1 MKKYILPAIII
12 GLLVA
17 NLNLQVSNATSGT
30 PGTAT
35 DPVVTKSYV
44 DEQIAL
50 ALSNS
55 GTNTGNTN
63 SNNTGSNT
71 GTVSTGL
78 TQSQLD
84 ALTTR
89 IYNDVVAKTSE
100 ITPLH
105 KPVKA
110 TKGQTILGAE
120 GTEIILRSGECVI
133 YSVVENGVTNL
144 TYGTNLDN
152 GEAVAKDNLLIV
164 PRQDGRGVT
173 VTTDEAWFMIRGEY
187 EIIG

>member
-1 MKKYILPAIII
+1 MKKYILPAVII

-17 NLNLQVSNATSGT
+17 NLNLKESNATSGT

-50 ALSNS
+50 ALSNGS
-55 GTNTGNTN
+55 T

-71 GTVSTGL
+71 GSNSGTVSTGL
-78 TQSQLD
+78 TASQLE
-84 ALTTR
+84 AISTR
-89 IYNDVVAKTSE
+89 IYNDVLAKTSD

-105 KPVKA
+105 KPVQA
-110 TKGQTILGAE
+110 FKGQTILGAE
-120 GTEIILRSGECVI
+120 GTEIILRSGDCVI
-133 YSVVENGVTNL
+133 YSIVENGVTNL

-173 VTTDEAWFMIRGEY
+173 ITTDEAWFMIRGDY